1 MMFSIVAIMTLLLS
15 TNALNMPQI
24 RTRGLVSRGHS
35 LSLPMSSQSDEASKR
50 MREILAEESNN
61 PVTLDQTA
69 ERMKNLTSEDL
80 EDMIAQV
87 EAMPL
92 AQRQQLKSMGMD
104 PDMMLQSMKV
114 MKDNPGVRESAQ
126 KMMERMTPEEL
137 LEQSRIS
144 QERMKDMSKEE
155 LESAAKVVNSLS
167 KEQIDE
173 AAKNLAA
180 GVSGEVVDA
189 VIEKDTSSSSEKKTL
204 VPFEGSS
211 EDPAVIDAMYKVA
224 EFMSQP
230 PTGKVTF
237 KAFSSLPVMVAL
249 SGSAEE
255 DLSPRE
261 LKECWEDGSLG
272 ATRVDRDGFER
283 VWNEIV
289 DYFED
294 DIMEEARKTL
304 TKRRGNVKMTRTSST
319 SQSSTPPPA
328 AQPPAAQVG
337 ANLSS
342 DQIEAVNDQVK
353 NMSDTDVE
361 RMLDQMNNMSPAE
374 EARMKA
380 MGVDPTMMKK
390 ASGMMKNNPMM
401 RKAAQAMMKNMSSDQ
416 MLKMSQEAQ
425 KKMSN
430 MSQEEYEKAME
441 QMNKMK

>member
-1 MMFSIVAIMTLLLS
+1 
-15 TNALNMPQI
+15 MPQI
-24 RTRGLVSRGHS
+24 GTRGVVSRGRHPS
-35 LSLPMSSQSDEASKR
+35 FLPMVLGDEASKR
-50 MREILAEESNN
+50 MREILSEEASN
-61 PVTLDQTA
+61 PETLNQTA
-69 ERMKNLTSEDL
+69 ERMKNLTTNDL

-87 EAMPL
+87 DAMPE

-126 KMMERMTPEEL
+126 KMMEKMSPEEL

-144 QERMKDMSKEE
+144 QEKMKNMSKEE

-173 AAKNLAA
+173 AATTMAA
-180 GVSGEVVDA
+180 GYTGEVVDA
-189 VIEKDTSSSSEKKTL
+189 VIEKDTSSPSEKKTQ
-204 VPFEGSS
+204 VPFEGSG
-211 EDPAVIDAMYKVA
+211 EDPAVVDAMYKVA

-237 KAFSSLPVMVAL
+237 KAFASLPVMVAL
-249 SGSAEE
+249 SGTAEE

-272 ATRVDRDGFER
+272 ATRVDRAGFER
-283 VWNEIV
+283 VWNEV
-289 DYFED
+289 VEYFED
-294 DIMEEARKTL
+294 DIMEESRKSL
-304 TKRRGNVKMTRTSST
+304 TKRRGSVKMTRQS
-319 SQSSTPPPA
+319 SSTPPKPSSPTPSA
-328 AQPPAAQVG
+328 TASKVG
-337 ANLSS
+337 ANMSA
-342 DQIEAVNDQVK
+342 DQLNSVNEQVK
-353 NMSDTDVE
+353 NMTDGDVE
-361 RMLDQMNNMSPAE
+361 RMLDQMNNMGPAE

-380 MGVDPTMMKK
+380 MGVDPTMMRK
-390 ASGMMKNNPMM
+390 ASGMMQNNPMM

-425 KKMSN
+425 QKLSKMSP
-430 MSQEEYEKAME
+430 EEYEKAME